1 MAVLAAILPLV
12 SRSSTLAL
20 ELYRFAAAEPDTTK
34 DLIRTA
40 KSINNLALIVKQ
52 VGTIIKED
60 DRLLSAEVCS
70 GTLVL
75 CFRLTAYSLGY
86 RNTRRHCR
94 TMHGYLE

>member
-12 SRSSTLAL
+12 SRSSALAL
-20 ELYRFAAAEPDTTK
+20 ELYRFAAAKPDAAR

-60 DRLLSAEVCS
+60 DRLLSPEVS
-70 GTLVL
+70 STVSSLPYRADDIFTRPLKHSMTLSINA
-75 CFRLTAYSLGY
+75 RLY
-86 RNTRRHCR
+86 
-94 TMHGYLE
+94 